1 MENNEALFNEKFYKF
16 ISRENKK
23 VTARCQL
30 CPDGDDKAIFHVT
43 EGVSSNLVR
52 HIRTGH
58 KEHFKD
64 YEDRRDLL
72 SKSKKRKP
80 ETKSGTPAK
89 IQKTLHHFS
98 GELVFDNPG

>member
-16 ISRENKK
+16 IPRENGK

-52 HIRTGH
+52 HIR
-58 KEHFKD
+58 
-64 YEDRRDLL
+64 
-72 SKSKKRKP
+72 KSFFFIGRK
-80 ETKSGTPAK
+80 GCAK
-89 IQKTLHHFS
+89 M
-98 GELVFDNPG
+98 N